1 MWIFSIDVKEDE
13 TFKDFFT
20 FNKTQSGELEESK
33 RCTFT
38 VVVTFFD
45 LKKKE
50 IHQMR
55 KEKKN

>member
-1 MWIFSIDVKEDE
+1 MWIFLIDVKEDE
-13 TFKDFFT
+13 TFRDFFT
-20 FNKTQSGELEESK
+20 FNKRQSGELEETK

-50 IHQMR
+50 LHQM
-55 KEKKN
+55 